1 MGYSVQYYDLVLGG
15 IIASVA
21 VGAVIGALTAIE
33 MVVSVVFASAF
44 AVALIGHALFVRGPV
59 DQLEDLTDEVEGIG
73 LIEIAD

>member
-33 MVVSVVFASAF
+33 MVVSVVLASGF

-59 DQLEDLTDEVEGIG
+59 DQLEDLTNEVEGIG
-73 LIEIAD
+73 SIEIAD

>member
-33 MVVSVVFASAF
+33 MVVSVVLASGF

-59 DQLEDLTDEVEGIG
+59 DQLEDLTNEVEGIG